1 MGKIARSEKS
11 LHDNTWKDAF
21 EFRLN
26 HGMHPKAKGY
36 LFQMMD
42 IFSREKYWTAQS
54 KFRGGTKRNYAHRET
69 LIIFEA
75 NKLLEKNRTC
85 LWRMIWEWKLKKMAK
100 GKEIFA

>member
-85 LWRMIWEWKLKKMAK
+85 FWLHDLRMETKKN
-100 GKEIFA
+100 GKR